1 LPSRGGAVVSPVL
14 DFVVVGA
21 QKGGTTTLFE
31 HLRRHPDLCLPA
43 DKEAPFFNRPE
54 LFSRGV
60 DHLFDTYFPHPLPV
74 GKLLGTVTPQYM
86 CIAGCAD
93 RLASAFPSARL
104 VAILRDP
111 VDRAYSHYRMAV
123 RRGMEERSFDDAIAA
138 MLADDGAVEAARASK
153 ALAETYVAWGEYGR
167 TLSDYRDR
175 FPAEQ
180 LLVALTD
187 DLERDPAGV
196 MAAIHGFLGV
206 PVLLPEGLGERY
218 HVGSSQRRFPTLQ
231 RRLRRSPVGAL
242 WRRLPQGTRSRAF
255 MRFELW
261 NVRRDPPQGND
272 IEEPEGAGSGAPWTA
287 ETERRMR
294 AHFAADERA
303 LAERYGIELPWRT
316 V

>member
-1 LPSRGGAVVSPVL
+1 LWSRGGAVVSPAL
-14 DFVVVGA
+14 DFVVIGA

-60 DHLFDTYFPHPLPV
+60 DHLFGTYFPHPLPE

-86 CIAGCAD
+86 CIAGCAE

-104 VAILRDP
+104 MAILRDP

-123 RRGMEERSFDDAIAA
+123 RRGMEERSFNDAIAA
-138 MLADDGAVEAARASK
+138 MLADDRAIDAARTSK
-153 ALAETYVAWGEYGR
+153 ALADTYVAWGEYGR
-167 TLSDYRDR
+167 VLSDYRDR

-180 LLVALTD
+180 LLVTYTD
-187 DLERDPAGV
+187 DLEQDPAGV
-196 MAAIHGFLGV
+196 IAAMHGFLGV
-206 PVLLPEGLGERY
+206 PVLLPEGVGDRY
-218 HVGSSQRRFPTLQ
+218 HVGTSRRRFPTLQ
-231 RRLRRSPVGAL
+231 RRLRSSPAGSL

-261 NVRRDPPQGND
+261 NVRRGAPPGRD
-272 IEEPEGAGSGAPWTA
+272 IEQPDDDGRGAPCTA
-287 ETERRMR
+287 ETERRLR
-294 AHFAADERA
+294 AHFAADQRA
-303 LAERYGIELPWRT
+303 LAERYGIELPWQRL
-316 V
+316 

>member
-1 LPSRGGAVVSPVL
+1 VSPAL
-14 DFVVVGA
+14 DFVVIGA

-60 DHLFDTYFPHPLPV
+60 DHLFSTYFPRPLPT

-86 CIAGCAD
+86 CIAGCAE

-138 MLADDGAVEAARASK
+138 MLADDAAADAARVST

-167 TLSDYRDR
+167 VLCDYRDR
-175 FPAEQ
+175 FPAER
-180 LLVALTD
+180 LLVVFTD
-187 DLERDPAGV
+187 DLERDPGRV
-196 MAAIHGFLGV
+196 LTAIHGFLGV

-218 HVGSSQRRFPTLQ
+218 HVGSSQRRLPGLQ
-231 RRLRRSPVGAL
+231 KWLRHSPVGSL
-242 WRRLPQGTRSRAF
+242 WRRLPQGTRSRLF

-261 NVRRDPPQGND
+261 NVRRDAPPPTDVEQPD
-272 IEEPEGAGSGAPWTA
+272 GAAPAAPWTP
-287 ETERRMR
+287 ETERRLR
-294 AHFAADERA
+294 THFAGDEHRLAD
-303 LAERYGIELPWRT
+303 RYGIELPWQT
-316 V
+316 P